1 MNKKPY
7 LEIYLTTLEA
17 KVIKKSFEKFYKD
30 NKNDGEVLNNN
41 PETLKYYLIR
51 NELKP
56 NVVHVLRFLPINAIN
71 TVLSLGYH
79 VRNNNKPQELTQ
91 AEFETLKKLKT
102 LFGNYVKEVKYEG
115 YPKGFYT
122 EKLKSMMR
130 GNE

>member
-17 KVIKKSFEKFYKD
+17 KVIKKSFEKFYAD
-30 NKNDGEVLNNN
+30 YKNDDEVLNNN

-56 NVVHVLRFLPINAIN
+56 NVVHVLRFLPINAIR
-71 TVLSLGYH
+71 TVLSLGFH
-79 VRNNNKPQELTQ
+79 VGNNNKPKELTEE
-91 AEFETLKKLKT
+91 EFQTLKKLKT
-102 LFGNYVKEVKYEG
+102 LFDKYVDEVKNTG

-122 EKLKSMMR
+122 EQLKAMM
-130 GNE
+130 GGEG